1 MIIQNRLLEEL
12 DTISRIILNA
22 KSSFDVVLFLN
33 NDNHKKAN
41 LINHEKI
48 SSDFFRFVE
57 VNFLRITIIEL
68 FKLFSSN
75 KNDYYSFY
83 SLSTRFNSG
92 QKYDKLS
99 MSNDTLKSI
108 RLLLK
113 QAKKTIKKLMDLRN
127 KVYAHSDQDF
137 KNYIGIMDV
146 KEINN
151 LISISKTIFNNFYS
165 ETCKKEFFF
174 DFPLGTPIDDLE
186 KLFYKIEFHTL
197 NYESFMLQQY
207 DQMNKFIE

>member
-1 MIIQNRLLEEL
+1 MLGQNSLSEEL
-12 DTISRIILNA
+12 DTISKIILNA

-48 SSDFFRFVE
+48 SNDFFRFVE
-57 VNFLRITIIEL
+57 VNFFRITIIEL

-83 SLSTRFNSG
+83 SLNTRFNSG
-92 QKYDKLS
+92 QKYDKLT
-99 MSNDTLKSI
+99 MSNDTRKSI

-113 QAKKTIKKLMDLRN
+113 KSTKTIKKLMDLRN

-137 KNYIGIMDV
+137 KNYIGIMNI

-165 ETCKKEFFF
+165 EASKKEFFF
-174 DFPLGTPIDDLE
+174 DFPLGTPIDSLDH
-186 KLFYKIEFHTL
+186 LFEKIEFYNV
-197 NYESFMLQQY
+197 NYESLMLQQY
-207 DQMNKFIE
+207 DQMNKVID

>member
-1 MIIQNRLLEEL
+1 MLNQNKLHEEL
-12 DTISRIILNA
+12 TIISRIILNA

-33 NDNHKKAN
+33 NDDHKKAN

-75 KNDYYSFY
+75 NNDYYSFY
-83 SLSTRFNSG
+83 SLITKFSSG
-92 QKYDKLS
+92 QKFNKIN
-99 MSNDTLKSI
+99 MSNDSLKNI

-113 QAKKTIKKLMDLRN
+113 QSTETIKKLKDLRN
-127 KVYAHSDQDF
+127 KVYAHTDQDF
-137 KNYIGIMDV
+137 KNYIGIMDI

-165 ETCKKEFFF
+165 ETYKKEFFF
-174 DFPLGTPIDDLE
+174 DFPLGTPLDNLE
-186 KLFYKIEFHTL
+186 HLFEKIEFYNS
-197 NYESFMLQQY
+197 NYESMILQQY
-207 DQMNKFIE
+207 DQMNKVIN

>member
-1 MIIQNRLLEEL
+1 MLIQNNLQEEL
-12 DTISRIILNA
+12 TTISRIILNA

-41 LINHEKI
+41 LINKEKI

-57 VNFLRITIIEL
+57 VNFFRITIIEL

-83 SLSTRFNSG
+83 SLGTRFNSG
-92 QKYDKLS
+92 QKYDKLTI
-99 MSNDTLKSI
+99 SNDTLKSI

-113 QAKKTIKKLMDLRN
+113 QSKNSIKKLMVLRN

-137 KNYIGIMDV
+137 KNYIGIMDI

-165 ETCKKEFFF
+165 ETYKKEFFF
-174 DFPLGTPIDDLE
+174 DFPLGTPLDNLE
-186 KLFYKIEFHTL
+186 HLFEKIEFYSS
-197 NYESFMLQQY
+197 NYESVMLQQY
-207 DQMNKFIE
+207 DQMNKAIN

>member
-1 MIIQNRLLEEL
+1 MLNQNKLQEEL
-12 DTISRIILNA
+12 TIISRIILNA

-75 KNDYYSFY
+75 NNDYYSY
-83 SLSTRFNSG
+83 YALSNRFNSG
-92 QKYDKLS
+92 QKYDKLN
-99 MSNDTLKSI
+99 MSNDSLKNI

-113 QAKKTIKKLMDLRN
+113 QSTNTIKKLVNLRN

-137 KNYIGIMDV
+137 KNYIGIMDF

-151 LISISKTIFNNFYS
+151 LISISKTIFNSFYS
-165 ETCKKEFFF
+165 EIFEKEFFF

-186 KLFYKIEFHTL
+186 KLFGKIEFHNL

-207 DQMNKFIE
+207 DQMNKFVE